1 MAQMSQKLSASLELP
16 DRKPASARTCEFKSR
31 LQRFYSSKRKLNY
44 GRKIEPESFRNS
56 PYDSHVHP
64 RFEWIRLAWNVRNAF
79 DNGHD
84 VSGLLGELDHD
95 ALRAYRNPRACI
107 RLRLPVCLAIQLGW
121 QKVQVRV

>member
-31 LQRFYSSKRKLNY
+31 QSLR
-44 GRKIEPESFRNS
+44 IEPESFRNS